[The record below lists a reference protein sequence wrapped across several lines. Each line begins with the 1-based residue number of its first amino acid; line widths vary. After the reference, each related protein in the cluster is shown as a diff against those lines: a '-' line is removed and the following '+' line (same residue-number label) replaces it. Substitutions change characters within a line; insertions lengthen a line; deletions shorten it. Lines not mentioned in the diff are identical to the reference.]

1 MSLHHNGV
9 LRIYPAVPLAFL
21 LPCAAMALLGPFM
34 DPEPHPPAPAGV
46 LAPAQVLEVQ
56 RDGAGRATGVLLR
69 VDSPDGPVI
78 CGIPRASFADG
89 RLPDRHERITV
100 DYTPT
105 DCAPPPSA
113 PDRLP
118 PWGVSALGAAGLALA
133 IYWLWAGSDRAARP
147 RYRRTRER
155 GRAAGVRAPGT
166 GTAAVAGAPA
176 PRTRRTAGR
185 PPARR
190 RRP

>member
-1 MSLHHNGV
+1 MPLHQAGV
-9 LRIYPAVPLAFL
+9 PKAYPTIPLAFL
-21 LPCAAMALLGPFM
+21 LPCAAMAVLGPFM
-34 DPEPHPPAPAGV
+34 DPEPDPPAPVGV

-56 RDGAGRATGVLLR
+56 RDEVGRASGVLLR

-89 RLPDRHERITV
+89 RLPDRNERITV
-100 DYTPT
+100 DYTPA
-105 DCAPPPSA
+105 DCAPPPYA
-113 PDRLP
+113 PDRLS
-118 PWGVSALGAAGLALA
+118 PWAVSVLGAAGLAGA
-133 IYWLWAGSDRAARP
+133 IFWLWAGSDRAARP

-155 GRAAGVRAPGT
+155 SRAVGVRAPGT
-166 GTAAVAGAPA
+166 GSGAAAGAPA
-176 PRTRRTAGR
+176 PRRGRPADR